1 MEGEFQSFS
10 NEIYPEE
17 LQLNKENPDNYEDSF
32 LDFKNKIENGKLI
45 TANLLFFF
53 PIELSQFLFSILLY
67 IY

>member
-1 MEGEFQSFS
+1 MEGEFQSFL